1 VANRQL
7 WATGLTVK
15 EVKGL
20 LRRSVLRPTAARGV
34 YRVAG
39 AARTWK
45 QDLWVA
51 VLAGPQSA
59 LASHQSAAAVHGLL
73 AVPAVPHVT
82 LPRGGQRPVRRRR
95 RAPRSDRSR
104 RPGPVRRNRSD
115 DLARTIVDCAAVL
128 GQGAVNG
135 LVDAAFGKGLCSY
148 PRVTEARRRAGP
160 VRGGARLNAALA
172 PYSGGAPPGSVKA
185 AHVLRRIHEWGLP
198 MPLCVPRSTPLGS
211 RRRGPGR
218 ARSPRLSGRAGRSVR
233 PAAVLHT
240 PLPPAE

>member
-1 VANRQL
+1 VVANRQL

-34 YRVAG
+34 YQVAG

-82 LPRGGQRPVRRRR
+82 LPRGASGRFGGAVVHHARIDL
-95 RAPRSDRSR
+95 ADRGR
-104 RPGPVRRNRSD
+104 FDGIEATTV
-115 DLARTIVDCAAVL
+115 ARTIVDCAAVL

-135 LVDAAFGKGLCSY
+135 LVDAAFGKGLCAY

-160 VRGGARLNAALA
+160 VRGGARLKC
-172 PYSGGAPPGSVKA
+172 GAGA
-185 AHVLRRIHEWGLP
+185 VLR
-198 MPLCVPRSTPLGS
+198 
-211 RRRGPGR
+211 GR
-218 ARSPRLSGRAGRSVR
+218 AAGQRQSGPR
-233 PAAVLHT
+233 PAAD
-240 PLPPAE
+240 P